1 MQANVRNSIVAVGLA
16 VLLAGCGSAYSG
28 LADHSGVGAGQYMPA
43 VYVEPE
49 NQGRYQQV
57 LLVCRQ
63 VAANR
68 QATAAQMAQLETLTG
83 VVEGA
88 GTGAAAGL
96 EFGNLLGSAGF
107 DTDALESAGIGAA
120 AGVLSELASA
130 FASGAEETALATREV
145 LLKCLRGTSR
155 GGTLWQ
161 VLE

>member
-49 NQGRYQQV
+49 NKVTYQKV
-57 LLVCRQ
+57 LALCRD

-68 QATAAQMAQLETLTG
+68 QATAAQTAQLESLTG
-83 VVEGA
+83 VVKGA
-88 GTGAAAGL
+88 GTGAATGL
-96 EFGNLLGSAGF
+96 VYGSVLGSAGL
-107 DTDALESAGIGAA
+107 DTGALKSAGIGAV
-120 AGVLSELASA
+120 AGALGALVSD
-130 FASGAEETALATREV
+130 FASGAKETAVETRKV
-145 LLKCLRGTSR
+145 LLRCLRRNSR
-155 GGTLWQ
+155 RGTLWK

>member
-1 MQANVRNSIVAVGLA
+1 MQANVRNSIVAVGLV

-49 NQGRYQQV
+49 NQGKYQQV

-68 QATAAQMAQLETLTG
+68 QATRAQMAQLETLTG

-88 GTGAAAGL
+88 GTGAAFGL
-96 EFGNLLGSAGF
+96 EFGSLLGSAGF
-107 DTDALESAGIGAA
+107 DTNALESAGIGAA

-130 FASGAEETALATREV
+130 FASGAEETALETRKV